1 MRLRTVKGGVF
12 LKGRKNLTK
21 DVAIVPVLP
30 KGDLVY
36 PLAQHSGVPAIP
48 MVKVNDLVLKGQK
61 IAEAPGAASVPIYAT
76 VSGRVKAIE
85 PNFVPEGTMGNCI
98 VIENDGEYKEVEPEP
113 VKPLEDLSREDILNL
128 ISEAGIVSIGE
139 TEFPIKSKLSPKEP
153 EKIKYIIADC
163 LENEP
168 YITANCRRMIE
179 NSEEI
184 VSGMKVVLRL
194 FDNAKG
200 VFAIEDDKRD
210 CIKRLRRI
218 TKTESRIKVKVLKTK
233 YPQGINTPENVENII
248 LNIETLIAIHDAVI
262 HGRPLTERVVTIS
275 GNGFETPGNYKVL
288 LGTNLKNLI
297 ESTGGMK
304 EDAKRVILGGQMRGT
319 EISDLDVPITKTTP
333 SILCMKKNKKA
344 ECEPSACIRCGRCV
358 EACPSQLV
366 PAKLANY
373 AERDKKKRFIKRRGL
388 ECTECGACNY
398 VCPAKRQLKQ
408 CITSKESTS
417 PYIRSKVTT
426 TGMMLWVII
435 ALMPTTIF
443 GITKYGLQA
452 LIVVLTSVTTAVLSE
467 LLFKLITRKKI
478 TIGELSAAVT
488 GLLLALNLPS
498 TTPWWICV
506 LGSAFAIIVIK
517 HLFGGLGRNIIN
529 PALGAKCILM
539 FLFTERI
546 TTSVV
551 DESQNLFDVFIGNID
566 STIGGTSVIAILIGA
581 TILIMKGIVDIRIP
595 GMYILSFMGFVAMF
609 AEHGLDMHYI
619 VSQICDGSLMLM
631 IWFMA
636 TDYGTSPI
644 TKEGKILYGLL
655 LGILSG
661 ILVILGSAE
670 AISFTIVVGNLLVPL
685 IEWITLPRTAVKT
698 ETNNV

>member
-98 VIENDGEYKEVEPEP
+98 VIENDGEYREVEIKP
-113 VKPLEDLSREDILNL
+113 VKPLEEFSKEDILNL
-128 ISEAGIVSIGE
+128 IGAAGIVSIGE
-139 TEFPIKSKLSPKEP
+139 TEFPIKTKLSPKEP

-168 YITANCRRMIE
+168 YITANYRRMIE
-179 NSEEI
+179 NYEEI

-200 VFAIEDDKRD
+200 IFAVEEDKRD
-210 CIKRLRRI
+210 CVKRLRRI
-218 TKTESRIKVKVLKTK
+218 TKPESRIKIKVLKTK
-233 YPQGINTPENVENII
+233 YPQGIKTPEIAASIFLNV
-248 LNIETLIAIHDAVI
+248 ETLIAVHDAVI
-262 HGRPLTERVVTIS
+262 NGRPLTERVVTIS
-275 GNGFETPGNYKVL
+275 GDGFETPGNYKVL

-297 ESTGGMK
+297 ESTDGMK
-304 EDAKRVILGGQMRGT
+304 EDAEHVILGGQMSGT
-319 EISDLDVPITKTTP
+319 EISNLDVPITKTTP
-333 SILCMKKNKKA
+333 TILCMKKNKKA
-344 ECEPSACIRCGRCV
+344 ECESSACIRCGRCV
-358 EACPSQLV
+358 EVCPSGLV
-366 PAKLANY
+366 PTKLADY
-373 AERDKKKRFIKRRGL
+373 AERDKKKRFIKRKGS
-388 ECTECGACNY
+388 ECMECGACNY

-408 CITSKESTS
+408 SITSKESAS

-426 TGMMLWVII
+426 TRMMLWVII

-443 GITKYGLQA
+443 GIAKYGLEA
-452 LIVVLTSVTTAVLSE
+452 LIVVLTSVATAVLAE

-478 TIGELSAAVT
+478 TIGDLSAAVT

-517 HLFGGLGRNIIN
+517 QLFGGLGRNIIN
-529 PALGAKCILM
+529 PALGAKCFLLL
-539 FLFTERI
+539 LFTEI
-546 TTSVV
+546 IVSLV
-551 DESQNLFDVFIGNID
+551 DNSKNIFDMFIGNVD
-566 STIGGTSVIAILIGA
+566 GTIGGTSVIAILFGA
-581 TILIMKGIVDIRIP
+581 TILIMRGIVDIRIP
-595 GMYILSFMGFVAMF
+595 GMYMVAFVTFIAMYSGPEF
-609 AEHGLDMHYI
+609 ELHYI
-619 VSQICDGSLMLM
+619 ASHLCNGSLMLM

-644 TKEGKILYGLL
+644 TKVGKRLYGLL

-661 ILVILGSAE
+661 VLVVLGYTE
-670 AISFTIVVGNLLVPL
+670 AVPFAIVVGNLLVPL
-685 IEWITLPRTAVKT
+685 IEWITLPRTSANAGI
-698 ETNNV
+698 NNM